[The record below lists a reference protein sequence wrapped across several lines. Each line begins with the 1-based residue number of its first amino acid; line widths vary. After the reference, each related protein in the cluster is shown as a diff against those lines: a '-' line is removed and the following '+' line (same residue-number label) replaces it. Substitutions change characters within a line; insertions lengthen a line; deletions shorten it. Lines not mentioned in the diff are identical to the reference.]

1 MRFTEEN
8 EPINAPVSGPRP
20 SSIIIPC
27 KCWEC
32 QRAREEKLDAKIK
45 EDEKRRQIWSYDTEK
60 RREENEQ
67 FREENRAR
75 WERGEY
81 KTETAQPSRHY
92 PAPGS
97 IPVRKKLIERIG
109 SFFALS
115 WIKLGN
121 V

>member
-1 MRFTEEN
+1 MN
-8 EPINAPVSGPRP
+8 EPINDPASGPRP

-32 QRAREEKLDAKIK
+32 QRARDARIK
-45 EDEKRRQIWSYDTEK
+45 ENEERRQLWSYDTEK
-60 RREENEQ
+60 RREENER

-97 IPVRKKLIERIG
+97 VPVRKKLNIGRIG
-109 SFFALS
+109 SFLKSLYFSGL
-115 WIKLGN
+115 
-121 V
+121 